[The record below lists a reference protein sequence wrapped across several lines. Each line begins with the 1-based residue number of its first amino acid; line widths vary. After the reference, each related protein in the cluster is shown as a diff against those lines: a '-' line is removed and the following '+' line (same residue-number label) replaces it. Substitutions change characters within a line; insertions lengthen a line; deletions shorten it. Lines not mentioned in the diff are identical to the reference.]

1 MVHVARNC
9 VICSR
14 LTSDFSYGVDCCNA
28 CKMFFRRHVV
38 KESPLKPCLSGNEV
52 CPPDTL
58 AGCQFCRFHKCLQ
71 SGMTLEPLI
80 PKPPLNDFIE
90 NLSKLDSYRYQ
101 ILCNY
106 YPIDPDLNV
115 ATVLF
120 FKKVMYT
127 EREPESQMNFTSW
140 IYMSALATIEVMKK
154 FPFVYLAKPGDQL
167 ILTRSSFMNVSS
179 FCAAFR
185 AYSSNQEVLSFPD
198 GSDVLPYEFVS
209 SRYEE
214 IGNRIRRRLIS
225 KFVDLKINK
234 DEFLLLLVLI
244 FCNPA
249 LPNLSET
256 GQILVSTYQNVYS
269 SALFQYCSQKYE
281 KCGPIRYT
289 ELLSVISVI
298 GKHAEDVNNY
308 FVISQLHGID
318 CFIPSIVEEGINLL

>member
-1 MVHVARNC
+1 
-9 VICSR
+9 
-14 LTSDFSYGVDCCNA
+14 
-28 CKMFFRRHVV
+28 MFFRRHVV
-38 KESPLKPCLSGNEV
+38 KESPLKPCVSGNEA
-52 CPPDTL
+52 CNADIL

-80 PKPPLNDFIE
+80 PKPPLNELFE

-106 YPIDPDLNV
+106 FPIDPDLNV

-120 FKKVMYT
+120 FKRVIYT
-127 EREPESQMNFTSW
+127 ERDPEFQMNFTSW
-140 IYMSALATIEVMKK
+140 IYMSALATIEFMKK
-154 FPFVYLAKPGDQL
+154 FAFLYLAKPEDQL

-198 GSDVLPYEFVS
+198 GSDVLPSEFTLS
-209 SRYEE
+209 ELEE
-214 IGNRIRRRLIS
+214 VGNRIRRRLIS
-225 KFVDLKINK
+225 KFIDLKINK
-234 DEFLLLLVLI
+234 EEFLLLLVLI

-269 SALFQYCSQKYE
+269 SALFHYCLEKYE

-289 ELLSVISVI
+289 ELLSVISVV
-298 GKHAEDVNNY
+298 GKHSEDVNNY
-308 FVISQLHGID
+308 YVILQLHGLD
-318 CFIPSIVEEGINLL
+318 YSIPSIVREGISLL